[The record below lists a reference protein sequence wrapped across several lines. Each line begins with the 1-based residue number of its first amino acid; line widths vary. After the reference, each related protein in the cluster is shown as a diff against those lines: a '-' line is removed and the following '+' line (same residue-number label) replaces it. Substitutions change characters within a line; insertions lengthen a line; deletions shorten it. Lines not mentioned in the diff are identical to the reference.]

1 MKKGDAEKRA
11 KKLRE
16 EILRL
21 NKAYF
26 IDDKE
31 EASEAVRDALKQEL
45 IKIETE
51 FPDLITE
58 DSPTQRVGS
67 PLDGRLP
74 KISHLTPKESLSDSF
89 SHAELE
95 EWTEQME
102 RALGKEN
109 VAFAYT
115 SELKI
120 DGLNITLV
128 YEHEHGGKYALLRAV
143 TRGNGIEGEDVTHSV
158 RTIEEIPLS
167 FTLKGEHSAYAKAS
181 AKKPKYIEVSGEVY
195 MPKTALA
202 KLNKALPEAE
212 KFANPRNAAAGS
224 LRQLD
229 PKIAASR
236 HLRIFCYGLGKS
248 TEEALQ

>member
-1 MKKGDAEKRA
+1 
-11 KKLRE
+11 
-16 EILRL
+16 
-21 NKAYF
+21 
-26 IDDKE
+26 
-31 EASEAVRDALKQEL
+31 
-45 IKIETE
+45 
-51 FPDLITE
+51 
-58 DSPTQRVGS
+58 
-67 PLDGRLP
+67 
-74 KISHLTPKESLSDSF
+74 
-89 SHAELE
+89 
-95 EWTEQME
+95 ME

-128 YEHEHGGKYALLRAV
+128 YEHEHGGNYSLLRAV

-167 FTLKGEHSAYAKAS
+167 FTIEGAHM
-181 AKKPKYIEVSGEVY
+181 PKYIEVSGEVY
-195 MPKTALA
+195 MPKAALA
-202 KLNKALPEAE
+202 KLNKDLPEAE

-248 TEEALQ
+248 TEEALQIKTQKDVLGFIEH